1 MHIMENQQNKDI
13 INYLAIVNQLFLFKF
28 VVNLLLI
35 CCIGVFLYGI
45 FGNSMS
51 DIFDHPEVVSEEI
64 QKKNQQKRRN
74 AEAIALD
81 DDFDRVENGIH
92 VQTGL
97 VYAEGFDVV
106 RGTCTACHSAKL
118 VTQNSATREG
128 WKEMI
133 RWMQKTQ
140 GLWELGK
147 SEPIILDYLAKHYAP
162 DEVVRRPG
170 LDIAAIEWY
179 ILDLTKEKVAQQ

>member
-1 MHIMENQQNKDI
+1 MENQQDKNI
-13 INYLAIVNQLFLFKF
+13 EAFLVANQRYLFKF
-28 VVNLLLI
+28 VVNLVLI
-35 CCIGVFLYGI
+35 TCIGVFMYGL
-45 FGNSMS
+45 FGDSMS
-51 DIFDHPEVVSEEI
+51 DMFDQPEVVSEEV
-64 QKKNQQKRRN
+64 QKKNRQKRK
-74 AEAIALD
+74 ATAAAIAAD
-81 DDFDRVENGIH
+81 DMDRVENGIH
-92 VQTGL
+92 VQTGF

-118 VTQNSATREG
+118 VTQNRATREG
-128 WKEMI
+128 WKDMI

-147 SEPIILDYLAKHYAP
+147 NEPIILDYLAKHYAP

-179 ILDLTKEKVAQQ
+179 ILDLSDESIAAKE